1 MLQAKF
7 VVLAVIVAAV
17 GALAFLGSTDSG
29 DAHVPHDH
37 DLAIRK
43 ITGDTT
49 VGGGSEC
56 VVAAPGGCGYN
67 IILRNN
73 GSLNED
79 GQVGVWATEIG
90 GCGTA
95 IVDLHGGSA
104 SPVAVSGQGTSL
116 LTVDITLPARS
127 QRTVNVGVTYPNCT
141 TTPSSPIDY
150 QVSFDVCHSDD
161 AAGLFALG
169 ACGSSDDSGTDPH
182 PLNDA
187 PITRDINQVP

>member
-1 MLQAKF
+1 M
-7 VVLAVIVAAV
+7 
-17 GALAFLGSTDSG
+17 
-29 DAHVPHDH
+29 DAPV
-37 DLAIRK
+37 
-43 ITGDTT
+43 
-49 VGGGSEC
+49 
-56 VVAAPGGCGYN
+56 GCGYN

-79 GQVGVWATEIG
+79 GQVGVWVTLG
-90 GCGTA
+90 GCGVAT
-95 IVDLHGGSA
+95 VDLHGGSA

-150 QVSFDVCHSDD
+150 QVSFDLCHSDD

-169 ACGSSDDSGTDPH
+169 PCGASPDSGTDPH
-182 PLNDA
+182 LANDA
-187 PITRDINQVP
+187 PITRNINQVP